1 MTLFVSGL
9 TNHLTERRGQI
20 DPRMRSASRR
30 FWPANVAA
38 STRANDCVSAAA
50 ISVCP
55 PSSAWQRL
63 SSIARLYAAIT
74 CAIGVCVIG
83 WSAPALAGPHRLII
97 LTIMAVS
104 LPASMVKASLHRSVP
119 TLTLCQVV
127 DLLTLLLLGT
137 EAAVLVAAAGAWGQC
152 TFRSEQRTP
161 VHQTAFSI
169 ASVAIATQAAGMLYS
184 RLGGHVAAWEPSSGM
199 VPYSAA
205 TTALFVVNSLLV
217 AGAIG
222 FSTGHLPARVWF
234 ETFTWSWPGYLLG
247 AGVAAAASLAIGTG
261 GYWLVVFLA
270 IPLASTFHNLR
281 SYVNLLDESVTD
293 WLTGLPNQRVMLPH
307 ITREIG
313 RARRTGS
320 RVAVVLL
327 DVDRFKS
334 VNDTYGHRVGDNAL
348 KHIAKCL
355 RQSIRAHDVCARYGG
370 DEFLIVLTECDAV
383 EAERKSR
390 FIQWSVA
397 AADLR
402 VRTSLCVPLAVSVG
416 TAVYPDDA
424 ATAEELVE
432 IADARM
438 YQNKFGRKTPP
449 TVTS

>member
-1 MTLFVSGL
+1 
-9 TNHLTERRGQI
+9 
-20 DPRMRSASRR
+20 MRSSLRR
-30 FWPANVAA
+30 FGPA
-38 STRANDCVSAAA
+38 SAAA
-50 ISVCP
+50 FMRADDCGRPAAMSVCP
-55 PSSAWQRL
+55 PGSAWQQL
-63 SSIARLYAAIT
+63 SKVARFYVAIT
-74 CAIGVCVIG
+74 CAIGACVIL
-83 WSAPALAGPHRLII
+83 WSTPVIAGPHRLII
-97 LTIMAVS
+97 LTMMAMS
-104 LPASMVKASLHRSVP
+104 LPASMVKASLHGSVS
-119 TLTLCQVV
+119 TLTLCHVIDQV
-127 DLLTLLLLGT
+127 TLLLLGT

-152 TFRSEQRTP
+152 TFRNKQRNP

-169 ASVAIATQAAGMLYS
+169 ASVAIAMQVAGMLFS

-199 VPYSAA
+199 LPYAAA
-205 TTALFVVNSLLV
+205 TTALFAVNSLLV

-222 FSTGHLPARVWF
+222 FSTGHVPARLWF

-247 AGVAAAASLAIGTG
+247 AGMAAAASLAIGTG

-281 SYVNLLDESVTD
+281 SYLNLLDEAVTD

-307 ITREIG
+307 ITREIA
-313 RARRTGS
+313 RARRSGS
-320 RVAVVLL
+320 RVAVLL
-327 DVDRFKS
+327 VDVDRFKS

-348 KHIAKCL
+348 RHIAKCL
-355 RQSIRAHDVCARYGG
+355 RQSIRAHDMCARYAG